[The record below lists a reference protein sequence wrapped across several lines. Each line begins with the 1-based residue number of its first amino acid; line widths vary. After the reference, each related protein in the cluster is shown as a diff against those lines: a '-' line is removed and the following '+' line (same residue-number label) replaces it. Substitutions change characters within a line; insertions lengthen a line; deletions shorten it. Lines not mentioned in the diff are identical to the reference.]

1 MANTKNI
8 DVTSTGIQPSNYE
21 KGQDVVLWRHKGH
34 VRYSNEDTLIIG
46 QVLSVG
52 TRYIHVLCG
61 CNKLKF
67 NKSDLRFEPSD
78 YCTQYYSIFH
88 SMEEAETAVQI
99 NTYRESLNEFFYRIY
114 KDCNFTGSLLSDKEI
129 NTLYSLI
136 FETPGVFAD
145 LIKKIDEATE

>member
-1 MANTKNI
+1 
-8 DVTSTGIQPSNYE
+8 
-21 KGQDVVLWRHKGH
+21 
-34 VRYSNEDTLIIG
+34 
-46 QVLSVG
+46 
-52 TRYIHVLCG
+52 
-61 CNKLKF
+61 
-67 NKSDLRFEPSD
+67 
-78 YCTQYYSIFH
+78 
-88 SMEEAETAVQI
+88 MEEAETAVQI